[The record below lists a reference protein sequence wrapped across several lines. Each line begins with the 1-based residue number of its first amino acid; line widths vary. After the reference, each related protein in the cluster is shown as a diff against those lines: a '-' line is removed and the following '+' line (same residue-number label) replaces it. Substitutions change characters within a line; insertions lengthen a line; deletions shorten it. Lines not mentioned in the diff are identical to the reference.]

1 MKWGP
6 DRWRLYALA
15 LAEAGRA
22 LKAGLA
28 GLVMAPN
35 ILRPS
40 PRRLLIA
47 PQDLRTADPTVASDI
62 YGGHFAFAG
71 RLVATGGRSPFEVDP
86 PSRAWAETLYGFGW
100 LRHLRAADTAL
111 ARANARTLVNEFV
124 SRRGNHRAIV
134 RATPVTARRL
144 LSFLAQSPLLL
155 EGAEHG
161 FYQRLLRSID
171 RMARDLSRDVRH
183 ATQPLHRLTAAV
195 ALCYAGLCCEGFE
208 RVFWRA
214 RRQLAR
220 ELDRQILP
228 DGGHRSRNPQVAVE
242 LLLDLLA
249 LRQAFASR
257 SLDPPEEMANA
268 IDRMLPLLRLL
279 RQGDGSLGRFH
290 GMGRTAAD
298 QLATLLM
305 YEGARGHAMRRAPR
319 SGYER
324 LEAGKTV
331 VVAEVGPAPS
341 VEYAADAHAGCL
353 SFEMSSGA
361 QAVVVNCG
369 AACGA
374 NDETRRA
381 SRSTAAHSTAT
392 IAETS
397 SGRFLARQGWFAERW
412 IAGWLIRRLGQALI
426 RGPREVPVDRREAA
440 EAGSDILLRASHDG
454 YRRFGIMHERI
465 WRLSG
470 TGARLEGE
478 DGFARPGSRTGAVP
492 IAIRFHLAPGV
503 RASRVQ
509 GGDAVVILL
518 PNREA
523 WQFEAEG
530 VEPALEESIF
540 FAASEGLRR
549 AEQIVLSLDAGKAP
563 RVKWRFERLAREGTR
578 HAPRGGDP
586 EPPPLL

>member
-1 MKWGP
+1 VKWGP

-15 LAEAGRA
+15 LAEAGGA

-28 GLVMAPN
+28 GLVGGPGL
-35 ILRPS
+35 LRPR
-40 PRRLLIA
+40 PRRLVIA
-47 PQDLRTADPTVASDI
+47 PQDLRTTDPTVASDI
-62 YGGHFAFAG
+62 YGGHFALAG
-71 RLVATGGRSPFEVDP
+71 RMVATGGRSPFEVDP
-86 PSRAWAETLYGFGW
+86 PSRGWGETLYGFGW

-111 ARANARTLVNEFV
+111 ARANARALVSEFV
-124 SRRGNHRAIV
+124 GRRRNQRPII

-144 LSFLAQSPLLL
+144 ISFLAQSPLLL

-161 FYQRLLRSID
+161 FYQHFLRSID
-171 RMARDLSRDVRH
+171 QMVRDLSRDMRH
-183 ATQPLHRLTAAV
+183 GAQPLHRLTAAV
-195 ALCYAGLCCEGFE
+195 ALCYAGLCCEGLE

-220 ELDRQILP
+220 ELERQVLA
-228 DGGHRSRNPQVAVE
+228 DGGHLSRNPQVAVE
-242 LLLDLLA
+242 LLLDLLP

-257 SLDPPEEMANA
+257 SLEPPEEMTNA

-279 RQGDGSLGRFH
+279 RLGDGSLSHFN

-305 YEGARGHAMRRAPR
+305 YEGARGQAMRRAPR

-324 LEAGKTV
+324 LEAGKTAI
-331 VVAEVGPAPS
+331 VADVGPAPPI
-341 VEYAADAHAGCL
+341 EYAADAHAGCL
-353 SFEMSSGA
+353 SFEMSSGT

-369 AACGA
+369 AARG

-392 IAETS
+392 VAETS
-397 SGRFLARQGWFAERW
+397 SGRFLARQGSFVERW
-412 IAGWLIRRLGQALI
+412 IAGWLMRRLDPALI
-426 RGPREVPVDRREAA
+426 RGPRRVSVDRREEA
-440 EAGSDILLRASHDG
+440 EGGRETQILRASHDG
-454 YRRFGIMHERI
+454 YRRLGVVHERV

-470 TGARLEGE
+470 AGDRLDGE
-478 DGFARPGSRTGAVP
+478 DAFTRTGSRAAALPV
-492 IAIRFHLAPGV
+492 AIRFHLAPGV

-523 WQFEAEG
+523 WQFRAEG
-530 VEPALEESIF
+530 VEPALEESVF

-549 AEQIVLSLDAGKAP
+549 AEQIVLSFDAGTAP
-563 RVKWRFERLAREGTR
+563 RVSWRFERLAGEGERETSR
-578 HAPRGGDP
+578 RS
-586 EPPPLL
+586 ETVLPPLL